1 MRVSDLVR
9 NYIRTNVIP
18 AYLPAVTWNE
28 DQSPYDAENSKI
40 IFTKQ
45 TGRAVDA
52 YVRQADVEILLFSA
66 KNANLTDLD
75 SLLTEVET
83 VVEYIKANF
92 VITQYLRMSITQ
104 DVTGPYNTSQ
114 NRYFYRISVL
124 TVSE

>member
-9 NYIRTNVIP
+9 DYIRTNVIP

-28 DQSPYDAENSKI
+28 DQSPYDTENSKI

-66 KNANLTDLD
+66 KNANLSDLD
-75 SLLTEVET
+75 SLLTEVEA

-92 VITQYLRMSITQ
+92 VITQDLRMSITQ

-114 NRYFYRISVL
+114 NRYFYRMSVL